1 MTSPIHSISV
11 STISQILL
19 LLTLLLSVKSLAN
32 SPEKKTPAFF
42 IFGDSTVDAGNN
54 NYIDTI
60 AGNRANFPPY
70 GQNSFFDKPTG
81 RFSDGR
87 IIVDFIAEYAEVP
100 IIPPFKEP
108 SAKFINGA
116 NFASGGAGVLPE
128 TYQGIVIDF
137 PTQLEQFNTV
147 VSSLTAELGDTEASE
162 LIANAVYFISI
173 GSNDYF
179 SYLGSPKMQ
188 EVFTP
193 EEIVGMVIGNLS
205 KAIQGLYV
213 KGARKFGFV
222 SLCPL
227 GCLPALRA
235 ANPKA
240 DGSCF
245 EDVSALALAHNSAL
259 YGVLLSF
266 EHIFKDFKYAFS
278 SDLYSWLNEV
288 IHNPA
293 KFGFKDGINA
303 CCGSGPYGG
312 VYSCGGN
319 KEVSD
324 FEVCNSSEDFVW
336 WDSFHA
342 TEKLARKIA
351 DVLWDSPPSSVGP
364 YNLKGLFF
372 NHEKSRVEDIV
383 DAKEN
388 LEAFAM

>member
-1 MTSPIHSISV
+1 MTSPI
-11 STISQILL
+11 QILPLSTVFQIL
-19 LLTLLLSVKSLAN
+19 LLTLLIIIKSLAS
-32 SPEKKTPAFF
+32 SPEEKTPAFF
-42 IFGDSTVDAGNN
+42 IFGDSTVDVGNN

-60 AGNRANFPPY
+60 AGNRANLPPY
-70 GQNSFFDKPTG
+70 GQSSFFNKPTG

-87 IIVDFIAEYAEVP
+87 IVVDFIAEYAKLP
-100 IIPPFKEP
+100 IIPPFKQP
-108 SAKFINGA
+108 SVKFINGV

-128 TYQGIVIDF
+128 TYRGIVIDF

-147 VSSLTAELGDTEASE
+147 VSSLSAELGEAEARE
-162 LIANAVYFISI
+162 LIATAVYFISI
-173 GSNDYF
+173 GSNDYL
-179 SYLGSPKMQ
+179 SYLGSPQRQ

-193 EEIVGMVIGNLS
+193 EDIVGMVIGNLS
-205 KAIQGLYV
+205 ESIQGLYE
-213 KGARKFGFV
+213 KGARKFGFL
-222 SLCPL
+222 SLSPL

-245 EDVSALALAHNSAL
+245 DDVSELALAHNNAL

-266 EHIFKDFKYAFS
+266 GHILTEFKYAFS
-278 SDLYSWLNEV
+278 SGFYSWLHEV

-293 KFGFKDGINA
+293 KSGFKDGINA

-324 FEVCNSSEDFVW
+324 YEVCNSTEDFVW
-336 WDSFHA
+336 WDSFHG
-342 TEKLARKIA
+342 TEKLAEKIA
-351 DVLWDSPPSSVGP
+351 DMLWDGPQTSIGP

-372 NHEKSRVEDIV
+372 NNEKSRVEDIV

-388 LEAFAM
+388 LEAFAL